1 MSPII
6 LAIITLENEL
16 QEVIENYKYTFLLHN
31 FTNQANKQTNLD
43 TIFLNLRNLA
53 YFLQNI

>member
-31 FTNQANKQTNLD
+31 FTNQANKQ
-43 TIFLNLRNLA
+43 RNLA